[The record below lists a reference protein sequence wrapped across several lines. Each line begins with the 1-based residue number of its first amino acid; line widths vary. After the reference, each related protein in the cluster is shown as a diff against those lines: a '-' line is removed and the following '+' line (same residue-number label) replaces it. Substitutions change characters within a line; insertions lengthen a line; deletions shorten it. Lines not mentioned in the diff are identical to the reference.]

1 MPNTFFSNL
10 AIDDAL
16 AGISGPAT
24 WCSLHTASP
33 GTTGA
38 NEVTGGGYARVQTTW
53 SAASGSAQAGSQVS
67 ITVPA
72 STTVAYFGL
81 WDAVSGGNYYGGA
94 ALPTP
99 ETYTGI
105 GLYLLTPNLGGSG

>member
-1 MPNTFFSNL
+1 MTNTYFSDL
-10 AIDDAL
+10 GVDVAL
-16 AGISGPAT
+16 TGISDLAV

-38 NEVTGGGYARVQTTW
+38 NEVPGAGYARAQTTW
-53 SAASGSAQAGSQVS
+53 SPASGSAQPGSQVT

-81 WDAVSGGNYYGGA
+81 WDSESGGNYYCGGP
-94 ALPTP
+94 LPNQ

-105 GLYLLTPNLGGSG
+105 GAYQLTPNLEGSG

>member
-1 MPNTFFSNL
+1 
-10 AIDDAL
+10 
-16 AGISGPAT
+16 
-24 WCSLHTASP
+24 
-33 GTTGA
+33 
-38 NEVTGGGYARVQTTW
+38 
-53 SAASGSAQAGSQVS
+53 VS